1 MDEEEDWFFPTP
13 PVPASP
19 LPPADTPSPVCE
31 PECPLSPAEYRVLK
45 CLLYG
50 GDLSWVTAEGFL
62 LSVLADSINEK
73 LYDQFQD
80 SVLQMDDVPV
90 LVEDYINDLKEM
102 VLP

>member
-1 MDEEEDWFFPTP
+1 MSA
-13 PVPASP
+13 VRRRS
-19 LPPADTPSPVCE
+19 
-31 PECPLSPAEYRVLK
+31 
-45 CLLYG
+45 
-50 GDLSWVTAEGFL
+50 FL
-62 LSVLADSINEK
+62 GNGRRISALRLADSINEK